1 MGMRRQSATA
11 ILIALLIAMPSPA
24 DAWGFEAHRFIMSRA
39 INLLPSQIRPF
50 FEANR
55 AFIVERAIDPDL
67 WRTAGWEE
75 ESPRHFVDMDAYGP
89 HPFTD
94 VPRDF
99 DEAVKK
105 HGRDFVL
112 KNGTLPWR
120 TEEIY
125 GKLVEAFT
133 QKAGYS
139 RDNIKFFSAI
149 IGHYVGDAHV
159 PFHAALNYDGQ
170 LTQQWGIHARFES
183 ELFERYRSRLKVV
196 PTPVVRVENPRE
208 FIFASLTSG
217 FPYVQQVL
225 EADKAAVA
233 GRELYDDQYFTM
245 MFARLQPVLEKR
257 LAESI
262 TDAASMITQAC
273 IDAGRPALP
282 VQDPPRTPRKVRR
295 Q

>member
-1 MGMRRQSATA
+1 MFMRKLFTTA
-11 ILIALLIAMPSPA
+11 VLLAALVALPVRA
-24 DAWGFEAHRFIMSRA
+24 DAWGFEAHRYIVSRA
-39 INLLPSQIRPF
+39 IALLPPEIRPF

-55 AFIVERAIDPDL
+55 PFIVERAVDPDL

-75 ESPRHFVDMDAYGP
+75 EDKRHFVDLDAYGP
-89 HPFTD
+89 YPFPD
-94 VPRDF
+94 LPHDF
-99 DEAVKK
+99 DAAVLK

-125 GKLVEAFT
+125 KKLVEAFQ

-139 RDNIKFFSAI
+139 RDNIKFLSAVV
-149 IGHYVGDAHV
+149 GHYVSDAHV
-159 PFHAALNYDGQ
+159 PFHAALNYDGH

-183 ELFERYRSRLKVV
+183 ELFERNRTRLRVI
-196 PTPVVRVENPRE
+196 PAPVKRIENPRE
-208 FIFASLTSG
+208 FIFEALTSG

-225 EADKAAVA
+225 DVDKTAIA
-233 GRELYDDQYFTM
+233 GREVYDNGYFTM
-245 MFARLQPVLEKR
+245 MFAKPQPVLEKR

-262 TDAASMITQAC
+262 TNTASMITSAW
-273 IDAGRPALP
+273 IEAGRPPLP
-282 VQDPPRTPRKVRR
+282 VQAPPRPDRTIRR

>member
-1 MGMRRQSATA
+1 MRRH
-11 ILIALLIAMPSPA
+11 IAVVVTMSLLVAMPTPA
-24 DAWGFEAHRFIMSRA
+24 AAWGFEAHKYIMSRA
-39 INLLPSQIRPF
+39 INLLPAQIRPF

-55 AFIVERAIDPDL
+55 AFVVERAIDPDL

-75 ESPRHFVDMDAYGP
+75 ESPRHYVDMDAYGAYPFKDLP
-89 HPFTD
+89 H
-94 VPRDF
+94 DF

-105 HGRDFVL
+105 YGQDFVL

-120 TEEIY
+120 AEEIY
-125 GKLVEAFT
+125 KKLVEAFA

-149 IGHYVGDAHV
+149 IAHYAGDAHV
-159 PFHAALNYDGQ
+159 PFHAALNHDGQ
-170 LTQQWGIHARFES
+170 LTQQWGIHSRFEA
-183 ELFERYRSRLKVV
+183 ELFERYRARLRVT
-196 PTPVVRVENPRE
+196 PGPVVSVENPRE
-208 FIFASLTSG
+208 FLFASLTSG

-225 EADKAAVA
+225 DADKAAVE
-233 GRELYDDQYFTM
+233 GRELYDNGYFTM
-245 MFARLQPVLEKR
+245 MFSKLQPVLETR

-262 TDAASMITQAC
+262 TDAASLITQAW

-282 VQDPPRTPRKVRR
+282 VQAPPRPPRKIRR

>member
-1 MGMRRQSATA
+1 MLAV
-11 ILIALLIAMPSPA
+11 LVAMPFPA
-24 DAWGFEAHRFIMSRA
+24 QAWGFGAHRFIMGRA
-39 INLLPSQIRPF
+39 IDLLPPEIRPF
-50 FEANR
+50 FQANR

-75 ESPRHFVDMDAYGP
+75 ENARHFVDMDAYGP
-89 HPFTD
+89 YPFKD
-94 VPRDF
+94 LPHDF

-120 TEEIY
+120 TEEVY
-125 GKLVEAFT
+125 RKLVEAFQ
-133 QKAGYS
+133 QKAPYS
-139 RDNIKFFSAI
+139 RDNIKFFSAM
-149 IGHYVGDAHV
+149 IGHYVSDAHV

-183 ELFERYRSRLKVV
+183 ELFERYRSKLRVA
-196 PTPVVRVENPRE
+196 PGPIVRVENPRE
-208 FIFASLTSG
+208 FVFASLTSG

-225 EADKAAVA
+225 DADKAATV
-233 GRELYDDQYFTM
+233 GREVYDDGYFATM
-245 MFARLQPVLEKR
+245 FGQLQAVLERR

-262 TDAASMITQAC
+262 TDAASMITQAW
-273 IDAGRPALP
+273 IDAGRPP
-282 VQDPPRTPRKVRR
+282 VSVQDPPRAPRKIRR

>member
-1 MGMRRQSATA
+1 MRRHSAVA
-11 ILIALLIAMPSPA
+11 ILIAILLVVPA
-24 DAWGFEAHRFIMSRA
+24 PAAAWGFEAHKFIMSRA
-39 INLLPSQIRPF
+39 ISLLPAQIRPF

-55 AFIVERAIDPDL
+55 AFVVERAIDPDL

-75 ESPRHFVDMDAYGP
+75 EHPRHFVDMDAYGP
-89 HPFTD
+89 HPFKD
-94 VPRDF
+94 LPHDF
-99 DEAVKK
+99 DEAVQK

-125 GKLVEAFT
+125 RKLVEAFT

-139 RDNIKFFSAI
+139 RDNIKFFSAV

-170 LTQQWGIHARFES
+170 LTQQWGIHSRFES
-183 ELFERYRSRLKVV
+183 ELFERYRSRLRVLPK
-196 PTPVVRVENPRE
+196 PIVRIENPRE
-208 FIFASLTSG
+208 FIFDSLTSG

-225 EADKAAVA
+225 DADRAAVA
-233 GRELYDDQYFTM
+233 GREVYDNTYFSM
-245 MFARLQPVLEKR
+245 MFAKLQPVLETR

-262 TDAASMITQAC
+262 TDAASMITQAW

>member
-1 MGMRRQSATA
+1 MRRQSVIA
-11 ILIALLIAMPSPA
+11 ALLAVLLAMPAPA
-24 DAWGFEAHRFIMSRA
+24 QAWGFGAHRYIMGRA
-39 INLLPSQIRPF
+39 IDLLPPPIRPF
-50 FEANR
+50 FQANR
-55 AFIVERAIDPDL
+55 AFIVERAVDPDL

-75 ESPRHFVDMDAYGP
+75 ENARHFVDMDAYGP
-89 HPFTD
+89 YPFKD
-94 VPRDF
+94 LPRDF

-120 TEEIY
+120 TEEVY
-125 GKLVEAFT
+125 RKLVEAFQ
-133 QKAGYS
+133 QKAPYA
-139 RDNIKFFSAI
+139 RDNIKFFSAM

-183 ELFERYRSRLKVV
+183 ELFERYRSKLRVV
-196 PTPVVRVENPRE
+196 PGPVVPVENPRE
-208 FIFASLTSG
+208 FVFASLTAG

-225 EADKAAVA
+225 DADKAATV
-233 GRELYDDQYFTM
+233 GREVYDDGYFAM
-245 MFARLQPVLEKR
+245 MFGKLQPVLEKR

-262 TDAASMITQAC
+262 TDAASMITQAW
-273 IDAGRPALP
+273 IEAGRPSVP
-282 VQDPPRTPRKVRR
+282 VQDPPRPPRKIRR

>member
-1 MGMRRQSATA
+1 MRKHFTTA
-11 ILIALLIAMPSPA
+11 VLLAALVGLPARA
-24 DAWGFEAHRFIMSRA
+24 DAWGFGAHRYIVSRA
-39 INLLPSQIRPF
+39 IALLPAEIRPF

-55 AFIVERAIDPDL
+55 AFIVERAVDPDL

-75 ESPRHFVDMDAYGP
+75 EDKRHFVDLDAYGP
-89 HPFTD
+89 HPFPD
-94 VPRDF
+94 LPRDF
-99 DEAVKK
+99 DAAVQK

-125 GKLVEAFT
+125 RKLVEAFQ

-139 RDNIKFFSAI
+139 RDNIKFLSAVV
-149 IGHYVGDAHV
+149 GHYVSDAHV
-159 PFHAALNYDGQ
+159 PFHAALNHDGQ

-183 ELFERYRSRLKVV
+183 ELFERNRSRLRVV
-196 PTPVVRVENPRE
+196 PGPVVARVEHPRDV
-208 FIFASLTSG
+208 IFEALISG

-225 EADKAAVA
+225 EVDTAAVA
-233 GRELYDDQYFTM
+233 GREVYDDGYFAM
-245 MFARLQPVLEKR
+245 MFAKLQPVLEKR

-262 TDAASMITQAC
+262 TKTASMITSAW
-273 IDAGRPALP
+273 IDAGRPPLP
-282 VQDPPRTPRKVRR
+282 VQAPPRPVRKIRR